1 MSPEKYWDDAQ
12 VGDECISPEY
22 EVTGERVMAYADLT
36 GDHTPVHT
44 DDDLLVY
51 ERSSNG
57 ERRLVALNLSHS
69 PRTLA
74 WKEPRT
80 RIVLSTHLDREGEVG
95 DQLELRADEGVVM
108 GQRSS

>member
-1 MSPEKYWDDAQ
+1 MLSLHRRLIELRRSTPALS
-12 VGDECISPEY
+12 VGGY
-22 EVTGERVMAYADLT
+22 
-36 GDHTPVHT
+36 TPVHT

-57 ERRLVALNLSHS
+57 ERRLVALNLSHA

-74 WKEPRT
+74 WTEPGA

-95 DQLELRADEGVVM
+95 EQFELRADEGVVM
-108 GQRSS
+108 GIGG